1 LTPADHAGAGPLAA
15 WGRFVAVHKRW
26 VLGGWLV
33 AAVVMAGFSVTTPR
47 LLSPGNFNADIEAQ
61 RAIDLMRQQFPDR
74 RLPAYIAV
82 LHSDTVPATDPGFV
96 AQAAAW
102 HADIQRLAR
111 ATGADAMVSDPV
123 PGKDGHTAAIVMTSS
138 QAPDTFVDFAKS
150 ARDVNHGGPA
160 TVYRGGLAAIYD
172 AFLNDSENDL
182 QTSERISLPVALLLL
197 LLVFGGLVA
206 AGLPVITGLATVTAA
221 VALLGF
227 VARVHTVSVFALNI
241 TTVVGLGLGIDYSFL
256 VVNRFRDELRAGY
269 SVNEAVGRTVR
280 TAGLATAVSGG
291 TVLIGFG
298 ALMLSN
304 INVLWSLGLGGA
316 CVVGVSVLASL
327 TLIPALLALFGHRV
341 NRLALPYTQ
350 RTATARFWSALA
362 HAVMR
367 RPLLFIAASLAVTVV
382 IALPALH
389 LNQGVIGSESL
400 PPGDP
405 AVTAERLASDQF
417 AISPY
422 QPILVVARGV
432 TDAAGA
438 AAVKQQL
445 IAVTGGNA
453 VRSVAD
459 VSAAQAAQYLRPP
472 YAIFEVAQTA
482 ADNDPATRD
491 LLDRIRGTRWS
502 NGVTA
507 LVGGE
512 AAAYQDFL
520 RLMAHDLPVIVAVV
534 VGLTM
539 LLLGIVFRSVVL
551 PIKAV
556 LMNML
561 SVGAGIG
568 VLVWIF
574 QEGHLA
580 SQLDVQAVGF
590 IDATIPPIIFAA
602 VFGLSMDYEVFL
614 LSRVRE
620 EHLGGRDNTD
630 AVATGVARTGQ
641 IVTSA
646 ALIMIVVFSS
656 LALSHLSINKSF
668 GITFAVAIFL
678 DATVIRL
685 FLVPAMMRVM
695 GRVNWWPG
703 GR

>member
-1 LTPADHAGAGPLAA
+1 
-15 WGRFVAVHKRW
+15 
-26 VLGGWLV
+26 
-33 AAVVMAGFSVTTPR
+33 M
-47 LLSPGNFNADIEAQ
+47 
-61 RAIDLMRQQFPDR
+61 
-74 RLPAYIAV
+74 
-82 LHSDTVPATDPGFV
+82 
-96 AQAAAW
+96 
-102 HADIQRLAR
+102 
-111 ATGADAMVSDPV
+111 
-123 PGKDGHTAAIVMTSS
+123 
-138 QAPDTFVDFAKS
+138 
-150 ARDVNHGGPA
+150 
-160 TVYRGGLAAIYD
+160 
-172 AFLNDSENDL
+172 
-182 QTSERISLPVALLLL
+182 
-197 LLVFGGLVA
+197 
-206 AGLPVITGLATVTAA
+206 
-221 VALLGF
+221 LGF
-227 VARVHTVSVFALNI
+227 IARVHTVSVFALNI
-241 TTVVGLGLGIDYSFL
+241 TTVVGLGLGIDYSLL

-269 SVNEAVGRTVR
+269 AVNEAVARTVG

-341 NRLALPYTQ
+341 NRLALPYTR
-350 RTATARFWSALA
+350 RTTTARFWSALA
-362 HAVMR
+362 HSVMR
-367 RPLLFIAASLAVTVV
+367 RPFVFIAASLALMVV
-382 IALPALH
+382 IALPTLH

-400 PPGDP
+400 PPNDP

-432 TDAAGA
+432 SGATGA
-438 AAVKQQL
+438 ASVKQQL
-445 IAVTGGNA
+445 LTVTGGNA

-459 VSAAQAAQYLRPP
+459 VAPAQASQYLRSP
-472 YAIFEVAQTA
+472 YAVLEVEQTA
-482 ADNDPATRD
+482 PDNDPATRD
-491 LLDRIRGTRWS
+491 LLDRIRGIHWN
-502 NGVTA
+502 NGVSV

-520 RLMAHDLPVIVAVV
+520 RLMAHDVPVIVAVV

-574 QEGHLA
+574 QDGHLA
-580 SQLDVQAVGF
+580 SQLDIQAAGF
-590 IDATIPPIIFAA
+590 IDATLPPIIFAA

-620 EHLGGRDNTD
+620 EHLRGHDNAD
-630 AVATGVARTGQ
+630 AVALGVARTGQ
-641 IVTSA
+641 IITSA

-668 GITFAVAIFL
+668 GVTFAVAIFL

-685 FLVPAMMRVM
+685 LLVPAMMRVM